1 MENARNIQAIKAEK
15 YNIINL
21 EPGYMPPQAI
31 DLECAVLGGLIID
44 RKGRDEAMMI
54 LKDPAVFYKDHH
66 SQIFTA
72 IKSLYDE
79 GSDVDLLTV
88 DRRLDR
94 MGVRGSIPQGY
105 LAELSMSITSSAH
118 IETHCRLLLQYYLK
132 RMIIAVNS
140 QMIAQAY
147 NEQNDV
153 FELIENWQKQFDK
166 IADVTTIGRQTQS
179 FAQALDKLQDSVEL
193 LSGNKE
199 DVVMQGVK
207 TGLKRIDKYTGGY
220 RNQDLVII
228 AARPGM
234 GKTSLILK
242 TAIENARDGVAV
254 GIVSLEMSMEQMTA
268 RMVAIDTSFHLTQL
282 IKRGFEDKKYF
293 TNFVEHKHRMAQ
305 YPILIDDTGNS
316 ELTDLVILAKFWKR
330 KYDIGVLIID
340 YIQLMEDKSFKGN
353 REGEVSSISRRLK
366 RLAKELDIPI
376 IALSQLSRQCET
388 RSGQKRPL
396 LIDLRESG
404 AIEQDA
410 DIVQFIYRPE
420 YYKLEMPVDEYSGD
434 RDDAKLIDL
443 VDKGANTEII
453 FAKYRGGSVGKTLV
467 MWEGNKTKFI
477 DVEDENDL
485 VQYEEVHVESIK
497 TMTAEEAFG
506 NNEDN
511 KDIPF

>member
-1 MENARNIQAIKAEK
+1 MQNSKNIEAVKVEK
-15 YNIINL
+15 TKIINL
-21 EPGYMPPQAI
+21 ERGLMPPQAI
-31 DLECAVLGGLIID
+31 DLECAVLGGMLID

-54 LKDPAVFYKDHH
+54 LKDPAVFYKEHH

-94 MGVRGSIPQGY
+94 MGVRDSIPHGY
-105 LAELSMSITSSAH
+105 LVELSMSITSSAH
-118 IETHCRLLLQYYLK
+118 IETHCRLLLQYHLK

-140 QMIAQAY
+140 QMIAEAY

-179 FAQALDKLQDSVEL
+179 FIQALDKLQDNIEL
-193 LSGNKE
+193 LSSNKE
-199 DVVMQGVK
+199 DVVMQGVR

-242 TAIENARDGVAV
+242 TAIENAKAGVAV

-268 RMVAIDTSFHLTQL
+268 RMVAIDTRFHLTQL

-293 TNFVEHKHRMAQ
+293 TTFIEHKHRMAQ

-366 RLAKELDIPI
+366 KLAKELDIPV

-388 RSGQKRPL
+388 RGGQKRPL

-420 YYKLEMPVDEYSGD
+420 YYKLEMPVEEYADD
-434 RDDAKLIDL
+434 RDDVKLIPL
-443 VDKGANTEII
+443 VEKGANTEII
-453 FAKYRGGSVGKTLV
+453 FAKYRGGSVGKTVV

-477 DVEDENDL
+477 DVEDSNDF
-485 VQYEEVHVESIK
+485 VQYEEVPADSIK
-497 TMTAEEAFG
+497 PMTAEEAFG
-506 NNEDN
+506 KPDED
-511 KDIPF
+511 DQTPF